1 MGAVSALALVGSG
14 GKSADGG
21 RDCALCI
28 TDISRA
34 IAALD
39 EGRDCGVAALGV
51 AAAALGC
58 AAAVVTTGAAAA
70 AAEADPTMG
79 GCNSDG
85 VATRPSTNDC
95 AT

>member
-1 MGAVSALALVGSG
+1 MGAVSALAFVG

-39 EGRDCGVAALGV
+39 EGRDCGV
-51 AAAALGC
+51 
-58 AAAVVTTGAAAA
+58 AAVVTTGAAAA